1 MYGRSPRYAVGG
13 RIMADT
19 YAALHYH
26 IVFSTKHREPWII
39 PDIEQRVWSY
49 LGGIA
54 QDYDMTPLKIGG
66 LEDHIH
72 IVLGLPPLIAVSRA
86 VQMLKG
92 GSSRWMRS
100 SLPGLEAFGWQDGY
114 GAFTISQSVLAATIA
129 YVERQRET
137 HLARSFQEEYR
148 ALLDRHR
155 IAYDERYLWD

>member
-1 MYGRSPRYAVGG
+1 
-13 RIMADT
+13 MADT

-26 IVFSTKHREPWII
+26 IVFSTKHREPWIS
-39 PDIEQRVWSY
+39 PNIEQRVWAY
-49 LGGIA
+49 VGGIA
-54 QDYDMTPLKIGG
+54 QEYGMTPLKIGG
-66 LEDHIH
+66 LEDHLH
-72 IVLGLPPLIAVSRA
+72 VVLGLPPTIAVSRA

-100 SLPGLEAFGWQDGY
+100 SLPELENFGWQDGY

-137 HLARSFQEEYR
+137 HLARTFQEEYR
-148 ALLDRHR
+148 ALLERHR